1 MTLRGRMMRALTP
14 ATAALAVAGC
24 TFGGV
29 TSLPLPG
36 TPGRGPDATT
46 YRVEIGNVGTLESN
60 APVLVND
67 VVVGSVS
74 TMRVDN
80 WHADVEVTIKPGV
93 VIPANAVATV
103 GQTSLL
109 GSMHLA
115 LDPPAGQDPTGKLAP
130 GTTITLDRASTYPST
145 EQTLSAL
152 SLLINSGGL
161 TQIGD
166 IIHNTNTILDGRQTQ
181 IRDALTRLDTFIS
194 AMDRQRENVAATIGA
209 LDRLTGI
216 LAGQTDTI
224 TEALRD
230 IPPALDVLE
239 QARPRLTEAL
249 TKLGAFSDVTTTLIN
264 QSQDDLVANLRNLQP
279 TLKALADI
287 GPKLDTALA
296 LAPTFP
302 FPQNVIDRGVR
313 GDYLNLY
320 AVVDLTYPRLKR
332 TIFRG
337 TRFEDIDAEL
347 IPAPGDPYYL
357 QYTYD
362 PLNAPL
368 TKTLPTGAPGSEQAP
383 TIAPVPASPSE
394 GGG

>member
-1 MTLRGRMMRALTP
+1 MTLRGRLIRALTTAS
-14 ATAALAVAGC
+14 ATLIVAGC
-24 TFGGV
+24 AFGGV
-29 TSLPLPG
+29 TSLTLPG
-36 TPGRGPDATT
+36 TPGRGPHALT
-46 YRVEIGNVGTLESN
+46 YHVEIGNVGTLESN

-74 TMRVDN
+74 TMRVNN

-115 LDPPAGQDPTGKLAP
+115 LDPPP
-130 GTTITLDRASTYPST
+130 GAIPSGELSPGSTIGMNRASTYPST

-166 IIHNTNTILDGRQTQ
+166 IIHNTNAVLDGRQTQ
-181 IRDALTRLDTFIS
+181 IRGALTRLDTFIS
-194 AMDRQRENVAATIGA
+194 AMDRQRDNVVATIGA

-216 LAGQTDTI
+216 LASQTDTI
-224 TEALRD
+224 TDALRD

-239 QARPRLTEAL
+239 RARPRLTEAL
-249 TKLGAFSDVTTTLIN
+249 TKLGTFSDVTTNLIS
-264 QSQDDLVANLRNLQP
+264 QSQDDLVTNLRNLQP
-279 TLKALADI
+279 TLKALSDI

-337 TRFEDIDAEL
+337 TRFADIDADL

-368 TKTLPTGAPGSEQAP
+368 TKTLPTGAPGSGQP
-383 TIAPVPASPSE
+383 PHVPPVPST

>member
-1 MTLRGRMMRALTP
+1 MTASTRLWRTLSLATVTL
-14 ATAALAVAGC
+14 TAAGC
-24 TFGGV
+24 AFGGV
-29 TSLPLPG
+29 TTLPLPG
-36 TPGRGPDATT
+36 TPGRGPGATI
-46 YRVEIGNVGTLESN
+46 YHVQIGNVGTLESN

-74 TMRVDN
+74 TMTVDN
-80 WHADVEVTIKPGV
+80 WHADVDVTITPGV
-93 VIPANAVATV
+93 VVPANAVATV

-115 LDPPAGQDPTGKLAP
+115 LDPPAGQTPTGRLEP
-130 GTTITLDRASTYPST
+130 GSTITLNRASTYPST

-152 SLLINSGGL
+152 SLLINSGGV

-166 IIHNTNTILDGRQTQ
+166 IIHNTTAALHGHENQ
-181 IRDALTRLDTFIS
+181 IRDLLTRLDSF
-194 AMDRQRENVAATIGA
+194 IGA
-209 LDRLTGI
+209 LDRQRDNITAAIDNLDRLTGT

-224 TEALRD
+224 TTALRD
-230 IPPALDVLE
+230 IPPALDVLDRE
-239 QARPRLTEAL
+239 RPRLTEAL
-249 TKLGAFSDVTTTLIN
+249 TKLGTFSDVTTRLIN
-264 QSQDDLVANLRNLQP
+264 DSHSDLVTNLHNLQP
-279 TLKALADI
+279 TLKALADV
-287 GPKLDTALA
+287 GPKLDAALA

-320 AVVDLTYPRLKR
+320 AVVDLTYSRLKR

-337 TRFEDIDAEL
+337 TRFGDINADL

-362 PLNAPL
+362 PLHAPL
-368 TKTLPTGAPGSEQAP
+368 TKTLPPGTPSAGQAP
-383 TIAPVPASPSE
+383 PPAAPPAQPA
-394 GGG
+394 GGR